1 MPSEA
6 LAVPPDDGLWF
17 HDHKP
22 VRPPDPDRPQGHPEG
37 AIDILEVGAW
47 PGLLEGSHLL
57 AKGQVLQ
64 DKFRPR
70 SAERADELDHDGEEK
85 HE

>member
-1 MPSEA
+1 MA
-6 LAVPPDDGLWF
+6 TKYAVFLG
-17 HDHKP
+17 P
-22 VRPPDPDRPQGHPEG
+22 VFGTTR
-37 AIDILEVGAW
+37 AW

-70 SAERADELDHDGEEK
+70 SAERADELDHDGEEE